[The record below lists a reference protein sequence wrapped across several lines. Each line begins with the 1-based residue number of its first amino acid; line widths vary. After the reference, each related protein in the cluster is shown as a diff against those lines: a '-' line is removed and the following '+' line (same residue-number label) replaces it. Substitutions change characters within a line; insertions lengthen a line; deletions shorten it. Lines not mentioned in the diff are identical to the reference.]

1 MGKDNLTR
9 IEYCDLAKSVS
20 FWERIDTDKILFM
33 QTDGCLCKKSQYKVE
48 DFYKYD
54 YVGGYAPQA
63 WWSKELR
70 IAKINKNEFPYQC
83 LNGGF
88 SLRTT
93 EACKKVIETFTPR
106 QSIEY
111 TNYNK
116 QTRMEN
122 LFEDLF
128 FACGM
133 HLLGYNVGRDKFATN
148 FCTHTEYVSNT
159 FCVHNL
165 FKYKRVNSFW
175 SIAQTMIIYVD
186 IDNTICKTPETG
198 EYHKAKPMYDHIA
211 KINAM
216 YDSGH
221 TIIYWQQEYKNWK
234 GLEKPDR
241 ATTC

>member
-1 MGKDNLTR
+1 MNLSVVIIEPRPWIDKINFLIQNVRGILGDIPIQIYCGASSQDRINKDSNTIIRSVGKDNLTR
-9 IEYCDLAKSVS
+9 VEYCDLAKSVS

-70 IAKINKNEFPYQC
+70 IANIDKNEFPYQC

-106 QSIEY
+106 KSIEY

-122 LFEDLF
+122 IFEDLF
-128 FACGM
+128 FVCGM

-165 FKYKRVNSFW
+165 FKYKRVNSFLE
-175 SIAQTMIIYVD
+175 Y
-186 IDNTICKTPETG
+186 CPE
-198 EYHKAKPMYDHIA
+198 YDYI
-211 KINAM
+211 
-216 YDSGH
+216 
-221 TIIYWQQEYKNWK
+221 
-234 GLEKPDR
+234 R
-241 ATTC
+241 